1 MSEWPGVRPHGS
13 AGAAVVDDML
23 FRFLVGLEVQK
34 ARRLRYCVSL
44 VCLAAEVDASETAEP
59 PGPSLAPLIT
69 GHLRGTD
76 VVAPWDPTALV
87 LLLVDAEKAE
97 LPAILRRLTSRLAA
111 RGWSAGGSCYP
122 QNATHPDVMLSE
134 AVAMMHRA
142 KNEGGNRLCVA
153 A

>member
-44 VCLAAEVDASETAEP
+44 VCLVAEVDASETAEP